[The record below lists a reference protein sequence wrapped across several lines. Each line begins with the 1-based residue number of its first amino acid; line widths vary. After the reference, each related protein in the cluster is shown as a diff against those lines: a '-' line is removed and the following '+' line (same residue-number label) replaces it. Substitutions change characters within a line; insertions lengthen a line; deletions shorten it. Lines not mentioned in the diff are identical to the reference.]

1 MQAKKEIDI
10 FKEIDERVR
19 KEIKST
25 LPGSIVSNIPSGLP
39 LGIGQASSLNTIYN
53 STKAPQFSP
62 NGLPYT
68 ASQQR
73 VSENSEGTE
82 EVSNKRASIMV
93 EEYGNSLAETKRSSN
108 EAYLERVGE
117 KVRALEVQMKEMGES
132 MKVLGKHSGKK

>member
-39 LGIGQASSLNTIYN
+39 LGLGQAASLNTIYN
-53 STKAPQFSP
+53 SVKTSQFSP
-62 NGLPYT
+62 NGLPFT
-68 ASQQR
+68 SSQQR

-82 EVSNKRASIMV
+82 EISNKRASIMV
-93 EEYGNSLAETKRSSN
+93 EEIGINSLAETKRSSN

-117 KVRALEVQMKEMGES
+117 KVR
-132 MKVLGKHSGKK
+132 VL

>member
-39 LGIGQASSLNTIYN
+39 LGLGQAASLNTIYN
-53 STKAPQFSP
+53 SVKNSQFSP

-68 ASQQR
+68 TSQQR

-82 EVSNKRASIMV
+82 EISNKRASIMV
-93 EEYGNSLAETKRSSN
+93 EEIGINSLAETKRSSN

-117 KVRALEVQMKEMGES
+117 KVR
-132 MKVLGKHSGKK
+132 VL